1 VSRHLSEHASEPA
14 PHDARERILLT
25 AYDLF
30 RRHGLHAVGVD
41 RIVAEADVAKTT
53 LYRHFPSKDELVVA
67 VLRHHEQVWARGW
80 LEPETAR
87 RTDSPETRILAIFD
101 AFDEWFR
108 QDSYAGCLFT
118 NSLLETFEPHEGP
131 GPVRAAAV
139 SALDHVYELVRR
151 LSQEAG
157 VFDPAFPRQI
167 QMLML
172 GSIIGAVRG
181 RLDAAQEARSVAQLL
196 LEQAKAKAS
205 TSGKHLTAPTRG
217 H

>member
-1 VSRHLSEHASEPA
+1 LSEQATESA

-30 RRHGLHAVGVD
+30 RRHGLHTVGVD
-41 RIVAEADVAKTT
+41 RIVAEAGVAKTT
-53 LYRHFPSKDELVVA
+53 LYRHFPSKDDLVVA
-67 VLRHHEQVWARGW
+67 VLQHHEQVWVRGW

-87 RTDSPETRILAIFD
+87 RADSPETRILAIFD

-108 QDSYAGCLFT
+108 QDSYTGCLFT
-118 NSLLETFEPHEGP
+118 NSLLETFEPP
-131 GPVRAAAV
+131 SPVRAAAV
-139 SALDHVYELVRR
+139 SALDHVYELIRR

-196 LEQAKAKAS
+196 LEQAKAARAAA
-205 TSGKHLTAPTRG
+205 SGKRLTAPTLG